1 MSLAGIHD
9 GSDASQNQLDGLAAS
24 PFANALQET
33 SDMPTKTFNTGRIKK
48 AEYNPTSQQLEL
60 HWDNKTILAYK
71 HVPEEVYRRLCS
83 APNPTTYWEDRI
95 AEEYPKGTP
104 TKSGD
109 TDGAKK
115 LGDLFGGGD

>member
-1 MSLAGIHD
+1 
-9 GSDASQNQLDGLAAS
+9 
-24 PFANALQET
+24 
-33 SDMPTKTFNTGRIKK
+33 MPTKTFTNGRIKM
-48 AEYNPTSQQLEL
+48 AEYNPKSQQLEL
-60 HWDNKTILAYK
+60 HWDNKTIFACK

-104 TKSGD
+104 TRSGD

-115 LGDLFGGGD
+115 FSDLFGAED